1 MNLERADMTKRGPR
15 RSSTTHRGHLAEVL
29 AARIVSN
36 RRDILDRMIAGAY
49 RSLQREAIDVDII
62 QEPDPEDKRY
72 LALVEA
78 WRRAD
83 LVDRQIFLEV
93 MEEEIEAAQ
102 AGEYLQLEEPAKKG
116 PWSWDPAEGA
126 DLESL
131 LRSGVSVSE
140 VVRQLGVSP
149 RTVSRWRYG
158 RAKPSQEIMDKLAE
172 MTKEI
177 EKGRHPGGS
186 G

>member
-1 MNLERADMTKRGPR
+1 MTKRGPR
-15 RSSTTHRGHLAEVL
+15 RSSTYHRGHLAEYL

-36 RRDILDRMIAGAY
+36 RREILDRMIAGEY
-49 RSLQREAIDVDII
+49 RSVQKEAIDADIV
-62 QEPDPEDKRY
+62 QDPDPEDRRY

-102 AGEYLQLEEPAKKG
+102 AGEYLQLEEPAQKG
-116 PWSWDPAEGA
+116 PGYWDPGEGA

-131 LRSGVSVSE
+131 FRSGVSVSE
-140 VVRQLGVSP
+140 VVRQLGVGY
-149 RTVSRWRYG
+149 RTVAGWRYG
-158 RAKPSQEIMDKLAE
+158 RAKPGLEILNKLAE
-172 MTKEI
+172 MAKEI
-177 EKGRHPGGS
+177 EKSRNPGDIG
-186 G
+186 